1 MYFSERRK
9 QGLGSLRPGY
19 FLGGT
24 IGNFLLGNAMNWGIN
39 KGIDYATK
47 TPQQREDEKLAK
59 DFRRLGIQPYIP
71 EDTSGDQK
79 KDDKKSSTFKGRIGS
94 GILSLLATAL
104 LGPLA
109 GPLVLRAGKGLMNRR
124 NQMSLTD
131 DSIITPGPIKTGGGD
146 PNQIQR
152 QEPTTSQGQAID
164 PSDLVSI
171 TDDSGQDTGFS
182 EYSSPEVAASY
193 EGSFRK
199 GGRVSYSKGG
209 IASLWQR

>member
-1 MYFSERRK
+1 MYFSEKRK

-24 IGNFLLGNAMNWGIN
+24 IGKFLLGNALNWGIN

-47 TPQQREDEKLAK
+47 TPQQREDEKLAET
-59 DFRRLGIQPYIP
+59 FRRLGIQPYIS

-182 EYSSPEVAASY
+182 EYSSPEVASSY
-193 EGSFRK
+193 EGSFR
-199 GGRVSYSKGG
+199 YGG
-209 IASLWQR
+209 IASLYR